1 MVARIL
7 NCSYDM
13 KKHLKFHWITIRID
27 CTLLRSLKVV
37 SKFDLNSYYHG
48 QHNFLKVSQ
57 KYFYSTQ
64 TQSISSQ
71 CTKST
76 IKLSYATNF
85 SQLSEVVVWVKKIAD
100 KSKCKTNLQLALS
113 EVIFVVIRLI
123 MTRYEDNSWL

>member
-1 MVARIL
+1 ME
-7 NCSYDM
+7 
-13 KKHLKFHWITIRID
+13 KHLKFHWITIWID
-27 CTLLRSLKVV
+27 CKVLRSLKVV
-37 SKFDLNSYYHG
+37 RKFDLNSYYHG

-85 SQLSEVVVWVKKIAD
+85 SQLSEEVVWVMRD
-100 KSKCKTNLQLALS
+100 KTNCSWEQEEPEFEEKYLLQNFDLHFSFWFKTLFLRM
-113 EVIFVVIRLI
+113 IKTGKRKL
-123 MTRYEDNSWL
+123 

>member
-85 SQLSEVVVWVKKIAD
+85 SQLSEVVVWVMRD
-100 KSKCKTNLQLALS
+100 KTNCSWEQEEPEFEEKYFYKILTC
-113 EVIFVVIRLI
+113 IFRF
-123 MTRYEDNSWL
+123 DSKPCS